1 MRAPPFDREIIPECC
16 VQIAHHGAAARL
28 RDLLWV
34 AGDES
39 DEPKIAARAHLD
51 ASVRS
56 DLHDAIG
63 LARLVRQPLIGRVFV
78 QQAAACADDAEAA
91 AELAVQEAE
100 AADSLAAKAA
110 IEGAA
115 AASEV
120 AKLTEDLEEFI
131 KNS

>member
-1 MRAPPFDREIIPECC
+1 MGAPPFDREIIPKCC

-39 DEPKIAARAHLD
+39 DEPTIGRAARAHLD

-63 LARLVRQPLIGRVFV
+63 LARLVRQL
-78 QQAAACADDAEAA
+78 
-91 AELAVQEAE
+91 
-100 AADSLAAKAA
+100 
-110 IEGAA
+110 
-115 AASEV
+115 
-120 AKLTEDLEEFI
+120 DLHG
-131 KNS
+131 